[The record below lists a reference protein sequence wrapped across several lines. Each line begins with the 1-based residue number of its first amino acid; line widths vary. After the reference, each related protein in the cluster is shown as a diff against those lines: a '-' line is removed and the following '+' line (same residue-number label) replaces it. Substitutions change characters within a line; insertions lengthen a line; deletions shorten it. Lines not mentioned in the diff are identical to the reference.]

1 VLGPERDQMPRA
13 SSNSNIFTARAA
25 PRMISACLLA
35 YITNL
40 DCHCDFLR
48 SACRQ
53 VVLTLCDMLW
63 HRAVNTSTKRFR
75 SAMTGKCRCVRRL
88 LDLKL
93 LSQLPR
99 AGHVLSNALDRMFV
113 STLLACCGIGEC
125 FCTTSH
131 RRRLKY
137 GLLPVGC
144 VVNILLIYRPASR

>member
-1 VLGPERDQMPRA
+1 MPRA
-13 SSNSNIFTARAA
+13 SSNSDILGGPENDSGLSSGI
-25 PRMISACLLA
+25 
-35 YITNL
+35 
-40 DCHCDFLR
+40 HCEPGLPLGFSTSL
-48 SACRQ
+48 CRQ
-53 VVLTLCDMLW
+53 VFLTLRDMLW

-75 SAMTGKCRCVRRL
+75 SAMTVKCRCVRRL

-113 STLLACCGIGEC
+113 STLLAHCSVGEC
-125 FCTTSH
+125 LCTTSH